1 MRMGVD
7 VTRHHDLSR
16 RIDDVVALLIRDVLR
31 NNCDFAM
38 SYPDV
43 ELAIGPVERVHN
55 PPVLQNRVES
65 LRSSQVEPY
74 FLDSGLVEECPELIV
89 PG

>member
-7 VTRHHDLSR
+7 VTRHNDLSR
-16 RIDDVVALLIRDVLR
+16 RIDDVVGLLIRDILR
-31 NNCDFAM
+31 NNCDFAL

-43 ELAIGPVERVHN
+43 ELAIGPVHRIHN
-55 PPVLQNRVES
+55 PSVLQNRVES
-65 LRSSQVEPY
+65 LRSSQVVPY
-74 FLDSGLVEECPELIV
+74 FLYSGRMKECPELIV